1 MVKHIIYLSLALF
14 LFSCSEEKKETD
26 DEIKAEQFVAEES
39 LIEEKENGRYTEW
52 YPGRKQIK
60 MTGTKDKQGR
70 KVGIWKLYTEKG
82 VQQSVTEY
90 KKGEKDGITIVRHPN
105 GAIYYSGEYENDE
118 PVGVWKFYNDQGQLI
133 ERKFYD
139 EE

>member
-1 MVKHIIYLSLALF
+1 M
-14 LFSCSEEKKETD
+14 LFSCSEEQKETD
-26 DEIKAEQFVAEES
+26 DQVNAEQFEAKQS
-39 LIEEKENGRYTEW
+39 LIVENENGRFTEW

-70 KVGIWKLYTEKG
+70 KVGIWKFYTEQG
-82 VQQSVTEY
+82 VEQSITEY
-90 KKGEKDGITIVRHPN
+90 TEGKKDGIILVRHPN
-105 GAIYYSGEYENDE
+105 GAIYYKGKYEMDE
-118 PVGVWKFYNDQGQLI
+118 PAGVWKIYNDQGQLI